1 MRNLI
6 VISKILPGA
15 DSIVDSLIARLS
27 NARDLNELVAATQ
40 SGRGLLY
47 WISYY
52 DPWLMGDDLDL
63 QKLELQTQPIAADLI
78 EISLAESTWAKVNQM
93 LSQRQ
98 QWPKQEW
105 LVWHLW
111 QAFRAFQSWNSNARL
126 FFGREVLG
134 TSLDDSEVSS
144 AEQA

>member
-98 QWPKQEW
+98 QWPEQEW